1 MSSGMIEETAD
12 DSAPEKVPEPVVGM
26 ITRRKAKK
34 E

>member
-1 MSSGMIEETAD
+1 MSGMIEETDD
-12 DSAPEKVPEPVVGM
+12 DSVPEKASEPVGM